1 MCKILKNILYLCRVM
16 LYALAF
22 RSPSGG
28 SVFATLSAGFFNI
41 FASMKNIVIR
51 PIEERDHKLLE
62 EFLYQAIFVPD
73 RPDGAGHEDWLM
85 IRELC

>member
-1 MCKILKNILYLCRVM
+1 
-16 LYALAF
+16 
-22 RSPSGG
+22 
-28 SVFATLSAGFFNI
+28 
-41 FASMKNIVIR
+41 MKNIVIR